1 MPGAIILAPV
11 VAGRRRAERRISPR
25 FVGICAGRPG
35 RHRARPVTRP
45 PPTSRTAI
53 LLAFAAIYG
62 IWGSTYLA
70 IRVAVATLPPFAMA
84 GCRFMVAGALLYGWL
99 AFRGRAS
106 ATPRQWRDNAVVG
119 ALLLLGGNGLVVWA
133 EQKIPSG
140 ITTLIISV
148 SPLFMVLFDWTLPHG
163 IRPTRATFTG
173 LALGFGGLVLLI
185 GGGVPGGA
193 SFDLWRCGGLMVAC
207 ISWSVGSL
215 YSRHTKNPA
224 DPMLAAT
231 LQMLL
236 GGALMFLVGLARGET
251 AGFQLQALTLRSTLA
266 WGYLVAAGSLIA
278 FPAYVYLL
286 KHSTPAR
293 VSTYAY
299 VNPVVAVFL
308 GWLILG
314 EPVSTRTLVAS
325 VVIVAAVAIITTQRG
340 KAAAKPA

>member
-1 MPGAIILAPV
+1 MSTPTAAPRS
-11 VAGRRRAERRISPR
+11 AL
-25 FVGICAGRPG
+25 
-35 RHRARPVTRP
+35 
-45 PPTSRTAI
+45 

-70 IRVAVATLPPFAMA
+70 IRVAVETLPPFMMA
-84 GCRFMVAGALLYGWL
+84 GLRFLAAGALLYGWL
-99 AFRGRAS
+99 AFKGRAR
-106 ATPRQWRDNAVVG
+106 ATPRQWRDNAAVG

-148 SPLFMVLFDWTLPHG
+148 SPLFMVLFDWMLPNG
-163 IRPTRATFTG
+163 IKPTRSTFTG
-173 LALGFGGLVLLI
+173 LALGFGGLMLLI

-193 SFDLWRCGGLMVAC
+193 SFDLWRCGGLMIAC
-207 ISWSVGSL
+207 ISWSAGSL
-215 YSRHTKNPA
+215 FSRHTKNPA

-231 LQMLL
+231 LQMLQ
-236 GGALMFLVGLARGET
+236 GGALMLLVGLARGE
-251 AGFQLQALTLRSTLA
+251 AGNFQLHAVTLRSTLA

-299 VNPVVAVFL
+299 VNPVVAVIL

-314 EPVSTRTLVAS
+314 EPVTTRTFVAS
-325 VVIVAAVAIITTQRG
+325 VIIVAAVALITTQRAR
-340 KAAAKPA
+340 AAIASSP

>member
-1 MPGAIILAPV
+1 MPN
-11 VAGRRRAERRISPR
+11 RASLL
-25 FVGICAGRPG
+25 
-35 RHRARPVTRP
+35 
-45 PPTSRTAI
+45 

-70 IRVAVATLPPFAMA
+70 IRVAVETLPPFTMA
-84 GCRFMVAGALLYGWL
+84 GLRFLVAGGLLYGWL
-99 AFRGRAS
+99 AFKGRAS
-106 ATPRQWRDNAVVG
+106 ATPRQWRDNAVIG
-119 ALLLLGGNGLVVWA
+119 ALLLLVGNGLVVWA

-148 SPLFMVLFDWTLPHG
+148 SPLFMVLFDWMLPHG
-163 IRPTRATFTG
+163 IRPTRSTFTG

-193 SFDLWRCGGLMVAC
+193 AFDLWRCGGLMIAC

-215 YSRHTKNPA
+215 FSRHARNPA

-231 LQMLL
+231 LQMLQ
-236 GGALMFLVGLARGET
+236 GGVLMVLVGLARGE
-251 AGFQLQALTLRSTLA
+251 AGAFHLSALTLRPVLA
-266 WGYLVAAGSLIA
+266 WAYLVTAGSLIA
-278 FPAYVYLL
+278 FPSYVYLL

-314 EPVSTRTLVAS
+314 EPVTTRTFVAS
-325 VVIVAAVAIITTQRG
+325 VIIVVAVAIITTQRG
-340 KAAAKPA
+340 KAAAKAA

>member
-1 MPGAIILAPV
+1 MTTPIPA
-11 VAGRRRAERRISPR
+11 
-25 FVGICAGRPG
+25 
-35 RHRARPVTRP
+35 
-45 PPTSRTAI
+45 SRSAL

-70 IRVAVATLPPFAMA
+70 IRVAVETLPPFMMA
-84 GCRFMVAGALLYGWL
+84 GLRFLVAGTLLYGWL
-99 AFRGRAS
+99 AFKGRAR
-106 ATPRQWRDNAVVG
+106 ATPRQWLDNAAVG

-148 SPLFMVLFDWTLPHG
+148 SPLFMVLFDWMLPHG
-163 IRPTRATFTG
+163 IRPTRSTFTG

-185 GGGVPGGA
+185 GGGVPGGT
-193 SFDLWRCGGLMVAC
+193 SLDLWRCAGLMFAC
-207 ISWSVGSL
+207 ISWSAGSL
-215 YSRHTKNPA
+215 YSRHTRNPA

-231 LQMLL
+231 LQMLQ
-236 GGALMFLVGLARGET
+236 GGVLMLVVGLARGE
-251 AGFQLQALTLRSTLA
+251 AGDFQPHAVTLPSVLA

-314 EPVSTRTLVAS
+314 EPVTARTFVAS
-325 VVIVAAVAIITTQRG
+325 VIIIAAVAIITTQRAR
-340 KAAAKPA
+340 AATESSP